1 MGNTP
6 PLPDVGRKVMDTTKQ
21 IIEQWRASAADEAY
35 FGASRVQSRLFDL
48 YGAVDNEDAKRL
60 VEFWLTLTIQRDLF
74 SGAELLEML
83 DELEGC
89 LASHISG

>member
-1 MGNTP
+1 ME
-6 PLPDVGRKVMDTTKQ
+6 TTKQ

-35 FGASRVQSRLFDL
+35 FSASRVQSRLFDL
-48 YGAVDNEDAKRL
+48 YGEVGTDEARRL

-83 DELEGC
+83 DDLESS
-89 LASHISG
+89 LASTIPG

>member
-1 MGNTP
+1 
-6 PLPDVGRKVMDTTKQ
+6 MDTTKQ

-35 FGASRVQSRLFDL
+35 FSASRVQSHLFDL
-48 YGAVDNEDAKRL
+48 YGEVGSDEAKRL

-83 DELEGC
+83 DELEGR
-89 LASHISG
+89 LASSISG